1 MQLLAEVKSLA
12 VRIIHVQTLF
22 ILTFKIQHYNF
33 IHCWSTT
40 SWSFRE
46 WRTAVVEDELT
57 GLVSKVNQSWI
68 ASMVFYFKRRI
79 FAESVT
85 PEIQHLLVVI
95 CTYVNLPLLL
105 FTLCFWKWLP
115 LWIPWKQAEVKQQ
128 RCGKLLAWGK
138 TARRGLSLAPAFSR
152 LKCLILVLAHVLLF
166 SGKTKASRCGLPH
179 KTTGLSLHLFCW

>member
-1 MQLLAEVKSLA
+1 MFRHYS
-12 VRIIHVQTLF
+12 F
-22 ILTFKIQHYNF
+22 LTFKIQHYNF

-68 ASMVFYFKRRI
+68 ASIVFNFKRSI
-79 FAESVT
+79 FAKSVT
-85 PEIQHLLVVI
+85 PEIQHLLWLSAHMWI
-95 CTYVNLPLLL
+95 CPCYCLRCVFENGSL
-105 FTLCFWKWLP
+105 W
-115 LWIPWKQAEVKQQ
+115 WIPWKQAEVKQQ